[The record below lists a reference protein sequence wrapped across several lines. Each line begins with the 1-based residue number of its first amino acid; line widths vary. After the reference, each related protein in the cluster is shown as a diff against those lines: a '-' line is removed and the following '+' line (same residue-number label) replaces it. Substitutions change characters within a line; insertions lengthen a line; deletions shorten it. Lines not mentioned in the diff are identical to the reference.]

1 MLDIFGDSLK
11 TFRSQ
16 ITDMVNSVSV
26 NDNKITPQN
35 RNKTMKNISETRVGK
50 IIFSIPNKFNLQIEG
65 LRIPAYVCI
74 STLLMASVLLGLSII
89 DKV

>member
-1 MLDIFGDSLK
+1 MDIFGDSLK

>member
-1 MLDIFGDSLK
+1 
-11 TFRSQ
+11 
-16 ITDMVNSVSV
+16 MVNSVVV
-26 NDNKITPQN
+26 NDNKTTPQN

-50 IIFSIPNKFNLQIEG
+50 IVFSIPNKLNLQIEG